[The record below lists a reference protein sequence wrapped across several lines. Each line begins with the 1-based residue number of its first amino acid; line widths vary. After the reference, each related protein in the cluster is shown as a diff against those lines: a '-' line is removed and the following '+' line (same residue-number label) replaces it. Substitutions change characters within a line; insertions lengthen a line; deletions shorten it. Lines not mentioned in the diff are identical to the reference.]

1 MLRVQNPIAV
11 VVIKFIQL
19 SIDTKFTYI
28 DLRRLF
34 WWLYRPH
41 WVNQNF
47 IYKISIGFKSKLLEK
62 RLQISVE
69 LEINLFSLETFW
81 YSILPVW
88 WTKLQQLSLVLF
100 HCCLI
105 VFSFQGAG
113 GGRQRV
119 TFFFYSLSSCHF
131 LVIQHSSLFF
141 FYETS
146 KYCRK
151 WVIIYEFESNFNSSW
166 FKV

>member
-1 MLRVQNPIAV
+1 MSTYKLSYHDLRPRNEYFLLSKYISIELDLNLLVLLLNTKFYVFWQRTHFSVNVKGKKPIAV
-11 VVIKFIQL
+11 VVIKFIPL
-19 SIDTKFTYI
+19 SRYKIYI
-28 DLRRLF
+28 YRSRRLF

-88 WTKLQQLSLVLF
+88 WTKLQQLSL
-100 HCCLI
+100 
-105 VFSFQGAG
+105 
-113 GGRQRV
+113 
-119 TFFFYSLSSCHF
+119 
-131 LVIQHSSLFF
+131 
-141 FYETS
+141 
-146 KYCRK
+146 
-151 WVIIYEFESNFNSSW
+151 
-166 FKV
+166 